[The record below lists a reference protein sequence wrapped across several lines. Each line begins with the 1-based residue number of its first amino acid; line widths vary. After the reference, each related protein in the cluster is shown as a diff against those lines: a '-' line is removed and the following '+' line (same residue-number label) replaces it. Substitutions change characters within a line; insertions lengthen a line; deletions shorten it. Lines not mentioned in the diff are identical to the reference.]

1 MNKFGI
7 AGLISIAGAVF
18 YACGDSTS
26 SDSTLEWPGNREK
39 DTEVDSVYE
48 LGKCKDDRKGSI
60 IFVKNEN
67 REYVCYSE
75 KWSPLD
81 EIGSV
86 EESSS
91 SVQKDEQSSSSENG
105 KSSSSIDKDDS
116 SSSRDEGESSSS
128 QDEEKSSSSQMKD
141 DASSSSQKEDTS
153 SSSQKDEPLS
163 SSQNADDSQDVKD
176 DKSSSSEQKEESS
189 SSVKSEES
197 SSSVK
202 SDEGSN
208 EVLTFKDPRDNHVYR
223 IVKIGN
229 QTWFAQNLQY
239 AGPVGSSRCHSDNY
253 IQCDVYGRLYQ
264 RDKAM
269 TACPTGWHLPSLD
282 EWKVLFEYVGGTD
295 VAGIKLKST
304 SNWVLQ
310 ENFEKYAGTDE
321 YNFSILPASFAT
333 ATGVYGSTIKFD
345 SHLWTSSVDADGY
358 NVMIYFLHGMGGVGI
373 SNVSEDMYM
382 SVRCLQDN

>member
-1 MNKFGI
+1 MKKFGI
-7 AGLISIAGAVF
+7 AGFVSIACAAF
-18 YACGDSTS
+18 YACSGDSTS
-26 SDSTLEWPGNREK
+26 ANATTRLPEDKEIS
-39 DTEVDSVYE
+39 EVGSIYE
-48 LGKCKDDRKGSI
+48 LGKCKDDRKGTI
-60 IFVKNEN
+60 IFVKDED
-67 REYVCYSE
+67 REFVCYSGE
-75 KWSPLD
+75 WSPLD
-81 EIGSV
+81 EIGSSV
-86 EESSS
+86 ETSSS
-91 SVQKDEQSSSSENG
+91 LDL
-105 KSSSSIDKDDS
+105 
-116 SSSRDEGESSSS
+116 
-128 QDEEKSSSSQMKD
+128 EKSSSSQMQD
-141 DASSSSQKEDTS
+141 GSS

-163 SSQNADDSQDVKD
+163 SSQNVDDSQKVKD
-176 DKSSSSEQKEESS
+176 DESSSSEQGEESSSSVQAVESS

-223 IVKIGN
+223 IVKIGS

-239 AGPVGSSRCHSDNY
+239 AGPVGSSRCHSDDY

-264 RDKAM
+264 RDKAV

-295 VAGIKLKST
+295 VAGIKLKSR

-358 NVMIYFLHGMGGVGI
+358 NMMVYFLHSMGGVGM
-373 SNVSEDMYM
+373 SSVSENLYY

>member
-18 YACGDSTS
+18 YACSGDSTS
-26 SDSTLEWPGNREK
+26 ANTTTQLPEDKEIS
-39 DTEVDSVYE
+39 EVGSIYE

-60 IFVKNEN
+60 IYVKDED
-67 REYVCYSE
+67 REFVCYSGE
-75 KWSPLD
+75 WSPLD
-81 EIGSV
+81 EIGSS

-91 SVQKDEQSSSSENG
+91 SVQKTEQSSSS
-105 KSSSSIDKDDS
+105 
-116 SSSRDEGESSSS
+116 
-128 QDEEKSSSSQMKD
+128 QMND
-141 DASSSSQKEDTS
+141 GPS

-163 SSQNADDSQDVKD
+163 SSQNADDNQDVTD
-176 DKSSSSEQKEESS
+176 DESSSSEQKEESS

-202 SDEGSN
+202 SEEGSS

-239 AGPVGSSRCHSDNY
+239 AGPVGSSRCHSDDY

-282 EWKVLFEYVGGTD
+282 EWKVLFEYVGGTN
-295 VAGIKLKST
+295 VAGIKLKSR

-358 NVMIYFLHGMGGVGI
+358 NMMVYFLHGMGGVGI

-382 SVRCLQDN
+382 SVRCLKD

>member
-1 MNKFGI
+1 MKKFGI
-7 AGLISIAGAVF
+7 TGFTFIAGAAF
-18 YACGDSTS
+18 YACSGDSTS
-26 SDSTLEWPGNREK
+26 ANTATQLPEDKEIS
-39 DTEVDSVYE
+39 EVGSIYE

-60 IFVKNEN
+60 IYVKDED
-67 REYVCYSE
+67 REFVCYSGE
-75 KWSPLD
+75 WSPLD
-81 EIGSV
+81 EIGSS

-91 SVQKDEQSSSSENG
+91 SVQKTEL
-105 KSSSSIDKDDS
+105 
-116 SSSRDEGESSSS
+116 
-128 QDEEKSSSSQMKD
+128 SSSSQMND
-141 DASSSSQKEDTS
+141 GLS

-163 SSQNADDSQDVKD
+163 SSQDADDSQEAKD
-176 DKSSSSEQKEESS
+176 EESSSNEQKEESS

-202 SDEGSN
+202 SEEGSS
-208 EVLTFKDPRDNHVYR
+208 EVQTFKDPRDNHVYR

-358 NVMIYFLHGMGGVGI
+358 NMMVYFLHGMGGVGI

-382 SVRCLQDN
+382 SVRCLKD

>member
-7 AGLISIAGAVF
+7 VGLASIAGAVF

-26 SDSTLEWPGNREK
+26 SDSSLELPGDQEK
-39 DTEVDSVYE
+39 VTEVGSVYE
-48 LGKCKDDRKGSI
+48 LGKCRDDRKGVI

-67 REYVCYSE
+67 REYVCYSG

-91 SVQKDEQSSSSENG
+91 SVQKDEQSSSSENV
-105 KSSSSIDKDDS
+105 KSSSSVDKDESLS
-116 SSSRDEGESSSS
+116 SQDEGESSSS
-128 QDEEKSSSSQMKD
+128 LDEEKSSSSQMKD
-141 DASSSSQKEDTS
+141 DASSSSQKEDSS

-163 SSQNADDSQDVKD
+163 SSQDVEDNPEVKD
-176 DKSSSSEQKEESS
+176 DVSSSSEQKDESS

-197 SSSVK
+197 AF
-202 SDEGSN
+202 
-208 EVLTFKDPRDNHVYR
+208 FKDPRDNHVYR

-239 AGPVGSSRCHSDNY
+239 AGPVGSSRCHSDDY

-282 EWKVLFEYVGGTD
+282 EWKVLFEYVGGTN
-295 VAGIKLKST
+295 VAGIKLKSR

-310 ENFEKYAGTDE
+310 ENFEKYAGIDE

-333 ATGVYGSTIKFD
+333 STGVYGSTIKFD

-358 NVMIYFLHGMGGVGI
+358 NVMVYFLHSMGGVGI
-373 SNVSEDMYM
+373 SSVSENLYY

>member
-7 AGLISIAGAVF
+7 ASLISIAGAVF

-26 SDSTLEWPGNREK
+26 SNSTMDLPGDQETV
-39 DTEVDSVYE
+39 TEVGSVYE
-48 LGKCKDDRKGSI
+48 LGKCKDDRKGTI

-67 REYVCYSE
+67 REYVCYSG

-105 KSSSSIDKDDS
+105 KSSSSVDKDDS
-116 SSSRDEGESSSS
+116 SSSQDEGESSSS
-128 QDEEKSSSSQMKD
+128 QDEEKSSSSQMKG

-163 SSQNADDSQDVKD
+163 SSQDVEDNPEVKD
-176 DKSSSSEQKEESS
+176 DVSSSSEQKEESS

-197 SSSVK
+197 AF
-202 SDEGSN
+202 
-208 EVLTFKDPRDNHVYR
+208 FKDPRDNHVYR

-239 AGPVGSSRCHSDNY
+239 AGPVGSSRCHSDDY

-282 EWKVLFEYVGGTD
+282 EWKVLFEYVGGTN
-295 VAGIKLKST
+295 VAGIKLKSR

-310 ENFEKYAGTDE
+310 ENFEKYAGIDE
-321 YNFSILPASFAT
+321 YNFSVLPASFAT

-358 NVMIYFLHGMGGVGI
+358 NVMVYFLHSMGGVGI
-373 SNVSEDMYM
+373 SSVSENLYY